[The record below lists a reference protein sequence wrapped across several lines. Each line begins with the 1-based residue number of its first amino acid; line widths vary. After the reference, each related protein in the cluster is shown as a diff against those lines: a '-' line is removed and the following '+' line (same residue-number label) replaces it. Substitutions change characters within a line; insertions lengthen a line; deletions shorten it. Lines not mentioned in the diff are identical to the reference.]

1 MLLHPSST
9 KIVQKD
15 FSMIDALEKKTK
27 KTELRS
33 ENPDPVDIHVGAR
46 LRMRRNL
53 VGFSQEQLGKSL
65 GLTFQQ
71 IQKYERGINRMG
83 SSRLFQISKILSVP
97 VAYFFEDMPSMPVA
111 SAVTG
116 FAEGGQSPLE
126 NAPTSG
132 AGGEDYDILS
142 RRETLDLVR
151 AYYRIQ
157 DVKQRRRVYELIRSM
172 ADDSAA

>member
-1 MLLHPSST
+1 
-9 KIVQKD
+9 
-15 FSMIDALEKKTK
+15 MIATTEKKTK

-53 VGFSQEQLGKSL
+53 IGLSQEQLGKSL

-83 SSRLFQISKILSVP
+83 SSRLFQIAKTLSVP
-97 VAYFFEDMPSMPVA
+97 VAYFFDDMPTLLDMPSQP
-111 SAVTG
+111 G
-116 FAEGGQSPLE
+116 FAESEQAPLE
-126 NAPTSG
+126 KASALERQN
-132 AGGEDYDILS
+132 DQDIMR
-142 RRETLDLVR
+142 RRETLELIR

-157 DVKQRRRVYELIRSM
+157 DGKQRRKVYELIRSM
-172 ADDSAA
+172 SDEV

>member
-1 MLLHPSST
+1 MDVAAKN
-9 KIVQKD
+9 KI
-15 FSMIDALEKKTK
+15 K

-53 VGFSQEQLGKSL
+53 VGLSQEQLGKSL

-83 SSRLFQISKILSVP
+83 SSRLFQIAKTLSIP
-97 VAYFFEDMPSMPVA
+97 VSYFFEDLPSTLGA
-111 SAVTG
+111 TAQQG
-116 FAEGGQSPLE
+116 FAESGQEPLE
-126 NAPTSG
+126 
-132 AGGEDYDILS
+132 GGSASEHQSDYDILR
-142 RRETLDLVR
+142 RRETLELIR

-157 DVKQRRRVYELIRSM
+157 DSKQRRKVYELIRSM
-172 ADDSAA
+172 SDEG

>member
-1 MLLHPSST
+1 M
-9 KIVQKD
+9 VG
-15 FSMIDALEKKTK
+15 ALDKKTKTK

-83 SSRLFQISKILSVP
+83 SSRLFQIAKILSVP
-97 VAYFFEDMPSMPVA
+97 VAYFFEEMPIMMG
-111 SAVTG
+111 SAVPTG
-116 FAEGGQSPLE
+116 FAESAQAPLE
-126 NAPTSG
+126 NAPAAGS
-132 AGGEDYDILS
+132 GGEDYDILR

-151 AYYRIQ
+151 AYYHIQ
-157 DVKQRRRVYELIRSM
+157 DVKQRRKVYELIRSM
-172 ADDSAA
+172 SDEIAA

>member
-1 MLLHPSST
+1 MN
-9 KIVQKD
+9 
-15 FSMIDALEKKTK
+15 ALPEKTMK

-53 VGFSQEQLGKSL
+53 VGLSQEQLGKAL

-83 SSRLFQISKILSVP
+83 SSRLFQIAKTLSVP
-97 VAYFFEDMPSMPVA
+97 IAYFFEEMPTSISLTQP
-111 SAVTG
+111 G
-116 FAEGGQSPLE
+116 FAESGQETLE
-126 NAPTSG
+126 GVHDGQKA
-132 AGGEDYDILS
+132 EMDIMR
-142 RRETLDLVR
+142 RRETLELVR

-157 DVKQRRRVYELIRSM
+157 DIKQRRKVYELVRSM
-172 ADDSAA
+172 SDEE

>member
-1 MLLHPSST
+1 
-9 KIVQKD
+9 
-15 FSMIDALEKKTK
+15 MIDAVEKKIK

-53 VGFSQEQLGKSL
+53 VGLSQEQLGKGL

-97 VAYFFEDMPSMPVA
+97 VSYFFEDMPAMLGLSLQ
-111 SAVTG
+111 TG
-116 FAEGGQSPLE
+116 FAEGGQSALE

-132 AGGEDYDILS
+132 SGGEDYDILS

-157 DVKQRRRVYELIRSM
+157 DVKKRRRVYELIRSM
-172 ADDSAA
+172 ADESAA